1 MALTDLGF
9 VRRNYKEILDDK
21 IQRAKELFGEDID
34 TSDQTPL
41 GKFIRINAYDQAI
54 AEEEIEGV
62 YYARF
67 PNTASGNSLDRLLV
81 FGGISRNPAE
91 AATYSVQITGTA
103 WHILSAGFL
112 VGTDTDLTFYTVE
125 AARIGSDGKCTVT
138 VCCTTPGTI
147 GNINASAINKAINPD
162 ADVASVTGLECITIG
177 RDEESDADL
186 RERLKSAISGAG
198 SCNVNAIRSALLRV
212 PTVQFADVIE
222 NDTDAE
228 DGDGRPPHS
237 FECYV
242 VGGENYLHEIGETI
256 FKKRPVGIQTVG
268 DKSVTI
274 TDISGNTRTVKY
286 SNPET
291 IRVNVRVNVKTNT
304 SFQANGPE
312 LIQANVTNYINALGI
327 GKSLV
332 LNTLYSHIYKVTGVS
347 EVVTL
352 ERSTDD
358 GATYS
363 SSNVTIPQFGV
374 ALCAGVD
381 VEVAT

>member
-9 VRRNYKEILDDK
+9 VRRNYQEILDDK

-54 AEEEIEGV
+54 AEEEIEAV

-81 FGGISRNPAE
+81 FGGITRNPAV
-91 AATYSVQITGTA
+91 ASVYSVQITGTA
-103 WHILSAGFL
+103 GHSLSAGFL

-125 AARIGSDGKCTVT
+125 AATIGEDGKCTVA
-138 VCCTTPGTI
+138 VCCTTPGTM

-162 ADVASVTGLECITIG
+162 ADVASVEGLECLTIG
-177 RDEESDADL
+177 RAEEADIDL
-186 RERLKSAISGAG
+186 RERLKAAISGAG

-222 NDTDAE
+222 NDQDVA
-228 DGDGRPPHS
+228 DSDGRPPHS
-237 FECYV
+237 FECYI
-242 VGGENYLHEIGETI
+242 VGGEDYLYEIGETI
-256 FKKRPVGIQTVG
+256 FDKRPVGIQAVG
-268 DKSVTI
+268 DNSVTI
-274 TDISGNTRTVKY
+274 TDISGNARTVKY

-291 IRVNVRVNVKTNT
+291 IRVLVRIKVKTT
-304 SFQANGPE
+304 ASFPTDGAE
-312 LIQANVTNYINALGI
+312 LIRANVTNYINALGI
-327 GKSLV
+327 GSSLV
-332 LNTLYSHIYKVTGVS
+332 FTSLYGYIYKVEGVA
-347 EVVTL
+347 EVTTL
-352 ERSTDD
+352 EISTDD
-358 GATYS
+358 GASYG
-363 SSNVTIPQFGV
+363 SSNVDVPQFGV